1 MPLKHLRGFG
11 APGPARKSLGINY
24 LGAKKNVLI
33 SDFMLAI
40 NLKPVILICMIIKE
54 GYEENHDINAEDAMS
69 ACMDQI
75 TEILIE
81 PMISMDMV
89 SEKQAETLG
98 LIANALHIIT
108 RKAQAYEDMQN
119 GNLPQEFRN

>member
-1 MPLKHLRGFG
+1 
-11 APGPARKSLGINY
+11 
-24 LGAKKNVLI
+24 
-33 SDFMLAI
+33 
-40 NLKPVILICMIIKE
+40 MIIKE
-54 GYEENHDINAEDAMS
+54 GYEENYDINAEDAMS

-75 TEILIE
+75 KEILIE

-89 SEKQAETLG
+89 SEEQADTLG

-119 GNLPQEFRN
+119 GNLSQEFRN

>member
-1 MPLKHLRGFG
+1 
-11 APGPARKSLGINY
+11 
-24 LGAKKNVLI
+24 
-33 SDFMLAI
+33 MLAI
-40 NLKPVILICMIIKE
+40 NLKPVIIICMRIEKDFQ
-54 GYEENHDINAEDAMS
+54 ENHNINAEDAMS

-89 SEKQAETLG
+89 SEEQAETLG

-119 GNLPQEFRN
+119 GDLPKEFRN

>member
-1 MPLKHLRGFG
+1 
-11 APGPARKSLGINY
+11 
-24 LGAKKNVLI
+24 
-33 SDFMLAI
+33 MLAI